1 MSSKIRVLDGQT
13 INQIA
18 AGEVIEN
25 PASVVKEL
33 VENSLD
39 AGSTDIC
46 VEIKTGGRQ
55 LIRITDNG
63 CGMNKDD
70 ALLCLERHATSKIRE
85 VHDIHSIDTM
95 GFRGEAVP
103 SIASISKFTLITSS
117 SEANAGTMVIVD
129 GGKVCQCCPVVRDR
143 GTTIEVKSLF
153 FNVPVR
159 KKFQRSPQYDAN
171 EVLKMLSSL
180 AMGYPEIK
188 IQLISDQKTVLSTAL
203 PAKESAFREKLNLR
217 LQDVLGIEFTTSST
231 YIEAE
236 KNPFRLEGF
245 VGTPSYTRQNRT
257 GQYLFINRRAVFSPL
272 VSFAVR
278 EGFGTALM
286 SNRHPVFA
294 LHLTIPG
301 NMVDVNVH
309 PQKKEVRLRNES
321 ELKEMIMEAVRNA
334 MQQSRQEDLPAI
346 FSSSSVEFPVIE
358 KADSFFQKAAEWIPP
373 EISFPS
379 SLVEISKESTPPQPM
394 RRMQKEEIAPPQLL
408 PVPAI
413 PSIKVL
419 ATIKNYI
426 VVDKEGLC
434 LIDQKAAHSR
444 IIFEELKQSQKSLA
458 IQTLLIPYTFETT
471 PSEAGAVLDNL
482 DALNRIGLSIRQAG
496 PIAFLVDALP
506 QAFGNTDLQVF
517 INEIVHAMNEFQDHA
532 FFQKEQEKRIAVAA
546 SKASISQRHRL
557 TVEEAQ
563 KLVDRLMR
571 CQTPFQCPLGK
582 PTMMQM
588 SFEEIAKR
596 FQKNFSA

>member
-1 MSSKIRVLDGQT
+1 MSSKIRVLDEQT

-39 AGSTDIC
+39 AGATDIC

-85 VHDIHSIDTM
+85 VEDIHSIDTM

-103 SIASISKFTLITSS
+103 SIASISKFTLMTSS
-117 SEANAGTMVIVD
+117 SEKNEGTMIIVD

-171 EVLKMLSSL
+171 EVLKMLSSI

-203 PAKESAFREKLNLR
+203 PPKESALREKLNLR
-217 LQDVLGIEFTTSST
+217 LQDVLGMEFSTSST

-236 KNPFRLEGF
+236 KNHFRIEGF
-245 VGTPSYTRQNRT
+245 VGTPSFTRQNRT

-286 SNRHPVFA
+286 SNRHPVFV

-301 NMVDVNVH
+301 NLVDVNVH
-309 PQKKEVRLRNES
+309 PQKKEVRLRHEA
-321 ELKEMIMEAVRNA
+321 ELKELIMEAVRNG
-334 MQQSRQEDLPAI
+334 MQHSPQEEAATFFDAPRVELPPA
-346 FSSSSVEFPVIE
+346 E
-358 KADSFFQKAAEWIPP
+358 KGDSFFQKAVEWSPP
-373 EISFPS
+373 EISFPTS
-379 SLVEISKESTPPQPM
+379 FVNISEEPTSPRPM
-394 RRMQKEEIAPPQLL
+394 MRMQKEEIASPQLL
-408 PVPAI
+408 PTPPVQ
-413 PSIKVL
+413 SIKVL
-419 ATIKNYI
+419 ATIKSYI
-426 VVDKEGLC
+426 IVDKEGLC

-444 IIFEELKQSQKSLA
+444 IIFEELRQSQQSQV
-458 IQTLLIPYTFETT
+458 IQSLLIPYTFETSS
-471 PSEAGAVLDNL
+471 SEAGALLNNL
-482 DALNRIGLSIRQAG
+482 DSLNRMGLSIRQAG
-496 PIAFLVDALP
+496 PNAFLVDALP

-557 TVEEAQ
+557 AIEEAQ

-596 FQKNFSA
+596 FQKTFGG